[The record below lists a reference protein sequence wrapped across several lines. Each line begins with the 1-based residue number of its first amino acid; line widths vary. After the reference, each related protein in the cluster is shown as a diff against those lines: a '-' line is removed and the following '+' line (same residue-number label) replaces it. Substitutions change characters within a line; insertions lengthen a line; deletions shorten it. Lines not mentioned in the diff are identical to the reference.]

1 MTDMRKLMI
10 WALVFMASA
19 SFCRAQKAD
28 GAVTLVSESDSLSY
42 AAGACSTEGLIPY
55 VQQSYSVDTAYMADF
70 VRGYLEGIK
79 VANDPKGTAYI
90 VGMQIA
96 QMVEQRILPSMRNR
110 LKSTGDS
117 IEEDIFH
124 QGFTAMLLKDH
135 DIFTQRDAMRY
146 LDSLMAAPGREWLEA
161 NAKKPGVQTTA
172 SGLQYKVLVKGN
184 GPVPTAED
192 EVEVV
197 YEGRLIDGT
206 VFDSTAKHNEESDK
220 FRLKHLIKGWAE
232 ALTLMPVGSKW
243 EVYIPQEL
251 AYGSRQSGQIPPY
264 STLVFT
270 MELKSIVN
278 PPAKPEPLAPGQ
290 KTQEKTGQVE
300 KK

>member
-1 MTDMRKLMI
+1 MRKWMI

-28 GAVTLVSESDSLSY
+28 GFVVLTSETDSMSY
-42 AAGACSTEGLIPY
+42 AAGASATEGLIPY
-55 VQQSYSVDTAYMADF
+55 VQQSYKLDTAYMVDF
-70 VRGYLEGIK
+70 VKGYLEGVK
-79 VANDPKGTAYI
+79 MANDPKGTAYI

-96 QMVEQRILPSMRNR
+96 QMVEQRVLPNMRNR
-110 LKSTGDS
+110 VKSTGDS
-117 IEEDIFH
+117 IEEEIFH

-135 DIFTQRDAMRY
+135 DIFTTESAVRY
-146 LDSLMAAPGREWLEA
+146 LEDLMAAPGREWLEA
-161 NAKKPGVQTTA
+161 NAQKPGVQTTP

-184 GPVPTAED
+184 GPVPTAKD

-206 VFDSTAKHNEESDK
+206 VFDSTAKHNEKSDK
-220 FRLKHLIKGWAE
+220 FKAGNLIKGWTE

-251 AYGSRQSGQIPPY
+251 AYGSRQAGQIPPY
-264 STLVFT
+264 STLIFT
-270 MELKSIVN
+270 LELKSIVS
-278 PPAKPEPLAPGQ
+278 PEKPAESATDEKAETKQPE
-290 KTQEKTGQVE
+290 E
-300 KK
+300 KKN

>member
-1 MTDMRKLMI
+1 MTDMRKLMV

-135 DIFTQRDAMRY
+135 DIFTQRDAM
-146 LDSLMAAPGREWLEA
+146 
-161 NAKKPGVQTTA
+161 
-172 SGLQYKVLVKGN
+172 
-184 GPVPTAED
+184 
-192 EVEVV
+192 
-197 YEGRLIDGT
+197 
-206 VFDSTAKHNEESDK
+206 
-220 FRLKHLIKGWAE
+220 
-232 ALTLMPVGSKW
+232 
-243 EVYIPQEL
+243 
-251 AYGSRQSGQIPPY
+251 
-264 STLVFT
+264 
-270 MELKSIVN
+270 
-278 PPAKPEPLAPGQ
+278 
-290 KTQEKTGQVE
+290 
-300 KK
+300 